1 VHKDIKL
8 ENVLLDQDFN
18 LKLTDFG
25 LADRLEGSDNSGF
38 EKERFDGTP
47 LYMAPE
53 IIMQVP
59 FNG

>member
-1 VHKDIKL
+1 MHKDIKL
-8 ENVLLDQDFN
+8 ENVLLDQDFC

-25 LADRLEGSDNSGF
+25 LADRLESSDDSGF

-47 LYMAPE
+47 FYMAPE